1 MMSKLLKTMTF
12 LISASAALLAGCGTS
27 TRGEWVTARSD
38 GQGGIRIVRDEPLG
52 LNDSYSFKFADTHRI
67 SFKWLTGPIHVGR
80 CSISRNTTGL
90 GDERNL
96 PFVERDGV
104 LYDLVPNK
112 DQKSYRLRSNDQQ
125 IYGVNPGTN
134 DFVGYSSVCGAF
146 FKDSLDGIVMFI
158 VEPDSKKGTDEWI
171 EGAEPV
177 QLNGLTWW
185 VKKEPIQD
193 PSATKRVLAAPIE
206 YWTLKIPQTRYWM
219 TWRFSANSGEDP
231 KFKLGAKHF
240 PEQHQKLLDLFR
252 QMVASVKLEP
262 IEPLVIPGP
271 VVVEA
276 PKK

>member
-1 MMSKLLKTMTF
+1 MDKWLKAASV
-12 LISASAALLAGCGTS
+12 LIAASALLTTGCGTPS
-27 TRGEWVTARSD
+27 PGEWVAARPD
-38 GQGGIRIVRDEPLG
+38 GQGGVRIVRDEPLA
-52 LNDSYSFKFADTHRI
+52 LNDSYSLKFVDKHRI
-67 SFKWLTGPIHVGR
+67 SFKWLTGPIHVWR
-80 CSISRNTTGL
+80 CALARNSQNLGL
-90 GDERNL
+90 ESHAPL
-96 PFVERDGV
+96 VERDGRV
-104 LYDLVPNK
+104 YDVAWYPK
-112 DQKSYRLRSNDQQ
+112 QQAYFLRPKEQQ

-158 VEPDSKKGTDEWI
+158 VEPDPKKGTDEWI
-171 EGAEPV
+171 ESTEPV

-271 VVVEA
+271 VVVEV